1 MGLFT
6 ASNEAE
12 LLSYLTAALAADGV
26 KLVIQM
32 GADEDARRS
41 GPRRITFVPRKGG
54 RRYSDPAQQL
64 NPLIKVGCE
73 KAPAFD
79 VRCWGRDYLD
89 ATRLEDSL
97 IRVLYN
103 SLSRN
108 AYELSDGGPADAP
121 EVPNEQQGYELS
133 DGGPADA
140 PEGPNEQSGYELTFG
155 VRFLKVPVAVENYTR
170 TTLETLTAQGA
181 VSGALGETPTSTGPT
196 ITITE
201 S

>member
-6 ASNEAE
+6 ASNEAD
-12 LLSYLTAALAADGV
+12 LLSFLTAALAADGI

-41 GPRRITFVPRKGG
+41 QPRRIVFVPRKGG

-89 ATRLEDSL
+89 ATKLEDAL

-108 AYELSDGGPADAP
+108 A
-121 EVPNEQQGYELS
+121 YELS

-170 TTLETLTAQGA
+170 TTLTGLTSEGGVKGA
-181 VSGALGETPTSTGPT
+181 IDETPTSTGPT